1 MASNCCLFSSKLE
14 LTVNMV
20 LSPVKILS
28 SPPFFVK
35 VTADIAATLITVI
48 PPCLFTLMQLLIYLA
63 GLAGFEPA
71 TFRLRAGRST

>member
-1 MASNCCLFSSKLE
+1 MASNCCLVSSRLE

-28 SPPFFVK
+28 SQFFVI

-48 PPCLFTLMQLLIYLA
+48 PPCVFTLILFLIYLA

-71 TFRLRAGRST
+71 TSRLRAGRST